1 MKKIILSIVL
11 ISNYCYASDCFEITG
26 KAYNIDPLILKAIA
40 WNESKCKS
48 GIKSKTNKNGTYDIG
63 IMQIN
68 SSHLDLLSKFNIS
81 EDDLLN
87 DACINISVAGYIL
100 ASNIKSRGNTWDAVG
115 AYNAGYFNTPN
126 AVELRRQY
134 AMKIYKTYN
143 KLKNN
148 EQIID

>member
-1 MKKIILSIVL
+1 M
-11 ISNYCYASDCFEITG
+11 
-26 KAYNIDPLILKAIA
+26 A
-40 WNESKCKS
+40 WNESKNKN
-48 GIKSKTNKNGTYDIG
+48 GIKSKINKNGTYDIG

-134 AMKIYKTYN
+134 AMKIYKTYT

>member
-1 MKKIILSIVL
+1 MKKIILSIIL

-48 GIKSKTNKNGTYDIG
+48 GIKSKTNKNRTYDIG

-87 DACINISVAGYIL
+87 DLCIHNVSYTHLTCLPTLPFCTVHTR
-100 ASNIKSRGNTWDAVG
+100 RGS
-115 AYNAGYFNTPN
+115 
-126 AVELRRQY
+126 EH
-134 AMKIYKTYN
+134 K
-143 KLKNN
+143 
-148 EQIID
+148 